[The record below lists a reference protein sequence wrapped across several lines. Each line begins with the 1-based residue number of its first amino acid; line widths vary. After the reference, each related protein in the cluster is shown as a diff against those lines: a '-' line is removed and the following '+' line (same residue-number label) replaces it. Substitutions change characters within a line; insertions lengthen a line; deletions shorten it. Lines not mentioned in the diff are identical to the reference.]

1 MDAMN
6 RHSIRRVAG
15 FLRTLGV
22 LMIVL
27 PLLAGGSCDRTAGGE
42 TATADPPAAR
52 TERAAGQGERPLHFS
67 GRVVAVG
74 DGDTIDVLADEAP
87 ADTGRPDDR
96 SRERRPVR
104 VRLVEIDCPE
114 LGQPFGRK
122 ARQATSALCF
132 GRTVRVDGTGVDTFG
147 RVLGIVTLADGR
159 SLNEELVRLGYAW
172 WFRRY
177 SRSETLRALEDAAR
191 AKRAGLWAD
200 RDPVPPWQWRDRSRN
215 R

>member
-1 MDAMN
+1 
-6 RHSIRRVAG
+6 
-15 FLRTLGV
+15 
-22 LMIVL
+22 
-27 PLLAGGSCDRTAGGE
+27 
-42 TATADPPAAR
+42 
-52 TERAAGQGERPLHFS
+52 
-67 GRVVAVG
+67 VVAVG

>member
-1 MDAMN
+1 MK
-6 RHSIRRVAG
+6 HCSHFSIAG
-15 FLRTLGV
+15 FMRTLGV
-22 LMIVL
+22 VVL
-27 PLLAGGSCDRTAGGE
+27 VWPLLTGGSCDRTAGGE
-42 TATADPPAAR
+42 TATADPPVAR

-87 ADTGRPDDR
+87 ADAGRPDDR

-122 ARQATSALCF
+122 ARQAASALCF

-159 SLNEELVRLGYAW
+159 SLNEELIRLGYAW

-177 SRSETLRALEDAAR
+177 SRSETLRALEAAAR
-191 AKRAGLWAD
+191 AGRAGLWAD
-200 RDPVPPWQWRDRSRN
+200 RDPVPPWEWRDRSRN